1 MEPPQQI
8 KTPDSII
15 RELDEIKNE
24 TARRARDIQ
33 RAETEY
39 LDAKREFEREFAL
52 SYRRA
57 DGPVE
62 DRKQQA
68 ALDADSFAQARD
80 DAQAVLNYR
89 KQRSRDLDQ
98 GQSALQTQARLVEI
112 TYRLAGVNQT

>member
-1 MEPPQQI
+1 MSDL

-15 RELDEIKNE
+15 RELDSIKNE
-24 TARRARDIQ
+24 TSRRAKDIQ
-33 RAETEY
+33 QAEADFLE
-39 LDAKREFEREFAL
+39 AKRLFDKEYAL
-52 SYRRA
+52 AYRRA
-57 DGPVE
+57 EGPVE

-68 ALDADSFAQARD
+68 ALDAESFAHARD
-80 DAQAVLNYR
+80 DAQTLFNYW